1 MKANITIKDIPK
13 LFIYIK
19 QSIDCMNS
27 NKKNYWHMIVIP
39 ITHEEINTSY
49 KFSSFLTQII
59 HIFQENNIWYKIDDF
74 LQSLSAYYAFEKSK
88 HIYCYITIRQYLNKN
103 KVYGLINFTNDTII
117 EKYKNGQVNKQYRIY
132 EIQ

>member
-1 MKANITIKDIPK
+1 MKEKITIKDIPRLVK
-13 LFIYIK
+13 YIK
-19 QSIDCMNS
+19 QSMDYMS
-27 NKKNYWHMIVIP
+27 GNKKNYWNMIVIP

-49 KFSSFLTQII
+49 KISSFLTQII